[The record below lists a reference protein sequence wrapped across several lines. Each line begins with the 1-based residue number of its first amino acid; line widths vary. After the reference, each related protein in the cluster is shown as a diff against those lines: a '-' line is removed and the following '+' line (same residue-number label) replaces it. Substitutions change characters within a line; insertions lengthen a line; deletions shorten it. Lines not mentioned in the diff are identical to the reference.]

1 MGFRSFLHRITAP
14 KMVQPVENRP
24 LKLVLVINHSLG
36 MKKGKIAAQ
45 VGHASVQTL
54 LSAGSVIPHIVD
66 AWLAQGQKKVCVKA
80 ANEQQMNELS
90 SRAKQAKLHTSKTI
104 DAGHTQIPKGSYTV
118 LAIGP
123 GYESEIDEI
132 TGHLSLL

>member
-1 MGFRSFLHRITAP
+1 MGFRSFLHRMTAP
-14 KMVQPVENRP
+14 KMTKPVENLP
-24 LKLVLVINHSLG
+24 IKLVLVINHSLG

-45 VGHASVQTL
+45 VGHASVQTV

-66 AWLAQGQKKVCVKA
+66 AWLGQGQKKVCVKA
-80 ANEQQMNELS
+80 TDEQQMNDLS
-90 SRAKQAKLHTSKTI
+90 SKASQANIHTSKTI

-123 GYESEIDEI
+123 WYEAEIDEI